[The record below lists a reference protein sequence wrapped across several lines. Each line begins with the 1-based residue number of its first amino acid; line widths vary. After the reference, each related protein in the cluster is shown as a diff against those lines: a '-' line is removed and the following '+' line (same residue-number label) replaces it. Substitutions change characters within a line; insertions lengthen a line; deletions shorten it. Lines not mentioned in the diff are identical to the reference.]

1 MKEGKCTT
9 SLAKN
14 PNGSRI
20 TDVTTEKDLGSH
32 ISSTLS
38 WNDHIDLFINRI
50 NKMLGL
56 IYRTCTSKCDQI
68 TLLTLY
74 KSLVRPQ
81 LEHASQVWSP
91 YTKGKVMA
99 TGRVQG
105 RATKFIL
112 KSDFS
117 LTYPEREV
125 KLGLFASRV

>member
-9 SLAKN
+9 NLAKN

-20 TDVTTEKDLGSH
+20 TDVTTEKDLGSR

-50 NKMLGL
+50 NRMLGL
-56 IYRTCTSKCDQI
+56 IYRTCMSKCDRI

-105 RATKFIL
+105 RATKFLL
-112 KSDFS
+112 KCDFS
-117 LTYPEREV
+117 ITYPER
-125 KLGLFASRV
+125 